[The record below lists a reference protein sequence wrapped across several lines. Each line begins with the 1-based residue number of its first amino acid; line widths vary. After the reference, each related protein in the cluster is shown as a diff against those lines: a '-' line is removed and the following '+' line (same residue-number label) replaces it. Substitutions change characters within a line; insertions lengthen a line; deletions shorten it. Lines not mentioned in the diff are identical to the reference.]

1 MYDNLLHQNVSTLLI
16 SSINDESLP
25 GALLFCGRE
34 SSGKLTCALE
44 TARILSC
51 SENPKGEWICS
62 CPSCMQHKSLVN
74 ANVLLAGPRDCTP
87 EIAAASSAFYK
98 ALESNSNYLTASRYL
113 FLRAARK
120 LTLRF
125 NQILWEGDDKLSK
138 IASIISEID
147 ELMEP
152 LDFPHELPELKTV
165 EKQLDKLSALF
176 QKLESGFLYDS
187 IPVAQI
193 RNASAWARLKSSEG
207 KKTIIIEN
215 ADRMLESVRNALLK
229 ILEEPPE
236 DTVFIL
242 TTSRRNAVM
251 PTILS
256 RVRTYNFSERTLE
269 QQHDVIS
276 RVFHADEFH
285 GSINDYLL
293 SYLPVQPDFLRKVA
307 ADFFA
312 ETSSHR
318 IPDIHALVKACGAFN
333 PRIMLKLF
341 LEGLLIAQKKLL
353 FSAPSSSAAFEISS
367 SVRECWNSVTVY
379 NQSPNSALEKL
390 AVDILKIN
398 KLSGGALIC
407 AD

>member
-318 IPDIHALVKACGAFN
+318 IPDIQALVKACGAFN

>member
-74 ANVLLAGPRDCTP
+74 ANILLAGPRDCTP

-125 NQILWEGDDKLSK
+125 NQILWDGDDKLSK

-147 ELMEP
+147 ELTEP
-152 LDFPHELPELKTV
+152 LDFPHELPELKNV
-165 EKQLDKLSALF
+165 EKNLEKLSALF
-176 QKLESGFLYDS
+176 QKLESDFLYDS

-285 GSINDYLL
+285 GSISDYLL
-293 SYLPVQPDFLRKVA
+293 SYLPVKPDVLRKSA

-312 ETSSHR
+312 ETASSH
-318 IPDIHALVKACGAFN
+318 IPDIQALVKACGAFN

-341 LEGLLIAQKKLL
+341 LEGLLAAQKKLL

>member
-1 MYDNLLHQNVSTLLI
+1 MYDNLLHQNAASLLAA
-16 SSINDESLP
+16 SINEDSLP
-25 GALLFCGRE
+25 GALLFCGAE
-34 SSGKLTCALE
+34 ASGKLTCALE

-51 SENPKGEWICS
+51 SANPKGEWICT

-74 ANVLLAGPRDCTP
+74 ANVLLAGPRNCTP
-87 EIAAASSAFYK
+87 ELAAASSAFYK

-113 FLRAARK
+113 FLRASRK

-125 NQILWEGDDKLSK
+125 NQILWDGDDKLSK

-147 ELMEP
+147 ELTEP
-152 LDFPHELPELKTV
+152 LDFPHELPELKNV
-165 EKQLDKLSALF
+165 EKNLEKLSALF
-176 QKLESGFLYDS
+176 QKLESDFLYDS

-293 SYLPVQPDFLRKVA
+293 SYLPVQPDFLRKAA

-318 IPDIHALVKACGAFN
+318 IPDIQALVKACGAFN

-341 LEGLLIAQKKLL
+341 LEGLLAAQKKLL